1 MGECSRPEPEQGLT
15 ARRDGRLTVV
25 NRSLGLGSRR
35 AGRTGEGSG
44 SITCHPP
51 RARDYV
57 TSGRS
62 RGHLSERASVSH
74 HAASTS
80 SALSSC
86 PTEGRRARRDGLTS
100 ASFRRRM
107 HLRLRGKEAGGG
119 CLRTSR
125 HRPLPSTTDVPYLSA
140 GRRGPEPNF
149 LAARFSLRRSLSVF
163 CGFCFCC
170 FFGLSELLLM
180 GATNDRRFSRAL
192 GSENGRERRQPPRS
206 P

>member
-25 NRSLGLGSRR
+25 NCSLGLGSRR

-74 HAASTS
+74 HAALRRP
-80 SALSSC
+80 LSHVVR
-86 PTEGRRARRDGLTS
+86 PRDVGR
-100 ASFRRRM
+100 
-107 HLRLRGKEAGGG
+107 GGTDSHPQVSDDACIYVLG
-119 CLRTSR
+119 GRKPVVGGLRTSR

-180 GATNDRRFSRAL
+180 GATNDRRFGRAL

>member
-1 MGECSRPEPEQGLT
+1 MRRRAATKRASRRHPREPQQRQQAAWTASLQPERAMGECSRPEPEQGLT

-25 NRSLGLGSRR
+25 NRGLGLGSRR

-74 HAASTS
+74 HAALRRP
-80 SALSSC
+80 LSHVVRLRDV
-86 PTEGRRARRDGLTS
+86 GARRDGLTS

-119 CLRTSR
+119 WSQDVSPSAP
-125 HRPLPSTTDVPYLSA
+125 PLDD
-140 GRRGPEPNF
+140 G
-149 LAARFSLRRSLSVF
+149 RSLLV
-163 CGFCFCC
+163 CWQK
-170 FFGLSELLLM
+170 
-180 GATNDRRFSRAL
+180 GA
-192 GSENGRERRQPPRS
+192 
-206 P
+206 